1 MYELA
6 LSTHIDTSSTMNT
19 ASNNST
25 PGSKMPAQIR
35 AAHELVK
42 AWKKESKKK
51 IAKEKRNKKK
61 KLLEVDKELS
71 LGKKRLQAEI
81 AKLEAKCILKKRRI
95 EGISTPVV
103 QEDISTPVVQEVI
116 STPVV
121 QEAVPIPVVQED
133 ISTPVVQEVISTPV
147 VQEAFPT
154 PVVQEAVPAPVVQ
167 EAVPTPVVQEGVSTP
182 VVQEGVW
189 QWDEVTADFASE
201 FPGWTKQIKIRAN
214 TSTNTFGSVDTRY
227 ISPLGEYDR
236 RKVCRSLKK
245 VRAFV
250 HRQLVAAHPS
260 PKAMQTE
267 VTRLNALLEP
277 IIS

>member
-121 QEAVPIPVVQED
+121 QEAVP
-133 ISTPVVQEVISTPV
+133 TPV
-147 VQEAFPT
+147 VQEAVPT
-154 PVVQEAVPAPVVQ
+154 PVVQEAVPTPVVQ
-167 EAVPTPVVQEGVSTP
+167 ETVPTPVVQEGVSTP

>member
-1 MYELA
+1 M
-6 LSTHIDTSSTMNT
+6 
-19 ASNNST
+19 
-25 PGSKMPAQIR
+25 
-35 AAHELVK
+35 
-42 AWKKESKKK
+42 
-51 IAKEKRNKKK
+51 
-61 KLLEVDKELS
+61 
-71 LGKKRLQAEI
+71 
-81 AKLEAKCILKKRRI
+81 
-95 EGISTPVV
+95 
-103 QEDISTPVVQEVI
+103 
-116 STPVV
+116 
-121 QEAVPIPVVQED
+121 
-133 ISTPVVQEVISTPV
+133 
-147 VQEAFPT
+147 
-154 PVVQEAVPAPVVQ
+154 VQEAVPAPVVQ
-167 EAVPTPVVQEGVSTP
+167 ETVPTPVVQEGVSTP

>member
-1 MYELA
+1 
-6 LSTHIDTSSTMNT
+6 
-19 ASNNST
+19 
-25 PGSKMPAQIR
+25 MPAQIR

-121 QEAVPIPVVQED
+121 QEAVPI
-133 ISTPVVQEVISTPV
+133 
-147 VQEAFPT
+147 
-154 PVVQEAVPAPVVQ
+154 PVVQ